1 MSTLDEP
8 ENPIESSQN
17 TATTHQS
24 EPILSRNMDE
34 HGFPADALTEVEE
47 NHSSQD
53 FGNEQGVEKIN
64 KLFLKFLGEIHVA
77 QESQLQRIDTE
88 LGHSEHIS
96 HESFLENS
104 DAFIGETLS

>member
-34 HGFPADALTEVEE
+34 HGFPADALTEEVEE

-53 FGNEQGVEKIN
+53 FGNEQGVEKIKTN
-64 KLFLKFLGEIHVA
+64 FLKFF
-77 QESQLQRIDTE
+77 R
-88 LGHSEHIS
+88 
-96 HESFLENS
+96 
-104 DAFIGETLS
+104 